1 MTLDE
6 IIEYYHKGITE
17 RGGCGGPVMFACLLI
32 IFLLTGCKTITNE
45 ESCHDIHHMEILMER
60 MDSLISMSYVV
71 QQDSSWRETFIK
83 ELQSIREKSD
93 TNHIQVVDTAGNV
106 IKETI
111 VINNLKEV
119 TNERYEHE
127 IEGMR
132 HSIEQMDST
141 IAVQSQQLS
150 RMDSAFQQMIKETTI
165 EKKQSWWDGLLQN
178 VKGIIIGIVFGGI
191 AVYILRWK
199 KVLP

>member
-1 MTLDE
+1 MTPQQL
-6 IIEYYHKGITE
+6 IGYYQRQVTD
-17 RGGCGGPVMFACLLI
+17 RNGCGGPVVFMCLLI
-32 IFLLTGCKTITNE
+32 VFLLAGCKTVTDK
-45 ESCHDIHHMEILMER
+45 ESYIENHRIESLMER
-60 MDSLISMSYVV
+60 MDSLISKSYVV

-83 ELQSIREKSD
+83 ELQSIKEKSD

-111 VINNLKEV
+111 IINNLKEV

-127 IEGMR
+127 IEGLR

-150 RMDSAFQQMIKETTI
+150 RMDSLLQQKSKETTI
-165 EKKQSWWDGLLQN
+165 EKKQSWWDSLLQN

-191 AVYILRWK
+191 MIYILRWK
-199 KVLP
+199 KILP

>member
-1 MTLDE
+1 MTPQQL
-6 IIEYYHKGITE
+6 IGYYQRQVTD
-17 RGGCGGPVMFACLLI
+17 RNGCGGPVVFMCLLI
-32 IFLLTGCKTITNE
+32 VFLLAGCKTVSDK
-45 ESCHDIHHMEILMER
+45 ESYIENHRIESLMER
-60 MDSLISMSYVV
+60 MDSLISKSYVV

-83 ELQSIREKSD
+83 ELQSIKEKSD

-111 VINNLKEV
+111 IINNLKEV

-127 IEGMR
+127 IEGLR

-150 RMDSAFQQMIKETTI
+150 RMDSLLQQKSKETTI
-165 EKKQSWWDGLLQN
+165 EKKQSWWDSLLQN
-178 VKGIIIGIVFGGI
+178 VKTIIIGIVFGGI
-191 AVYILRWK
+191 MIYILRWK
-199 KVLP
+199 KILP